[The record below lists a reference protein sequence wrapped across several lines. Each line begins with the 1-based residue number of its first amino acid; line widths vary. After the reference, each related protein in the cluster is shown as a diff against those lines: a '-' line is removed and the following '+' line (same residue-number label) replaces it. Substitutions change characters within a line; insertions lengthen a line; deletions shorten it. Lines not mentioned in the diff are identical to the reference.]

1 MDIIAARFL
10 LEMQNGDPRKL
21 VRGARQPWFFPW
33 RPTPPARPETGKHV
47 FISTASDLSWWKP
60 MDVRML
66 HWDLNT
72 LVRLQRPGSMTQQEL
87 LALRPTVDCY
97 YLDIWCGDETVQAQ
111 LWECVL
117 QHSPAI
123 NEFVV

>member
-1 MDIIAARFL
+1 MDILAARFL
-10 LEMQNGDPRKL
+10 LDMQSDPRKL

-33 RPTPPARPETGKHV
+33 RPVKRTDAETGKHV
-47 FISTASDLSWWKP
+47 FISTASDLSWWRP
-60 MDVRML
+60 MDVKML

-87 LALRPTVDCY
+87 LALRPTVDVY
-97 YLDIWCGDETVQAQ
+97 HFDIWAGDAAVQAQ

-117 QHSPAI
+117 QHSHAV
-123 NEFVV
+123 NEFVI